1 MGKKDKKKKGQ
12 GIEKT
17 AAKTE
22 KNLSKKLKK
31 QLTKKGE
38 ESVELMIGRLV
49 AEEELKKEIVEK
61 VSPPPPARSSF
72 TMCAHPERDEILL
85 YGGEYFNGKNTT
97 VFGDLYQYR
106 CRAAEWRLLQ
116 YPRGPPPRCAHAAV
130 AAPLGGGQLWLFGGE
145 FSSPSGEQFH
155 HYRDLWCLHT
165 SARRWEKISAAG
177 GPSAR
182 SGHRMVYYQKQL
194 IVFGGFHDNLQSF
207 QYFND
212 LHAFDIDRREWRKL
226 EVSGQG
232 PSARS
237 SVAMLALADGRV
249 LVYGGYCK
257 EKVKKNVEKGT
268 TFSDMYL
275 LTPDSEYRPVGGA
288 RFAVTT
294 ASCTRKPRGG
304 RPRGRAW
311 EDLWCRPA
319 TACLFFGG
327 VTDEES
333 DDKLKGTFFN
343 DMYML
348 DAGKGVWH
356 TVTLSGRRDPARRR
370 RRRRAAD
377 DPAPE
382 PAAAAA
388 SGSGDPAEQLEAM
401 SIEEEAAAVAAPSPR
416 ARAGLAA
423 RAGQLFLYGGQ
434 LERGSVEVTLSDFY
448 QLDTSK
454 MDEWKTLV
462 EQPKDVDWQGSD
474 DESMDGSDDDEEDD
488 DEDDDDDDDDEEDED
503 DSDMEDEDL

>member
-1 MGKKDKKKKGQ
+1 MGITAFLAKKTSWSKWGKKIRKRKGQ

-165 SARRWEKISAAG
+165 NARRWEKISAAG

-268 TFSDMYL
+268 TFSDMYR
-275 LTPDSEYRPVGGA
+275 LTPDKHDLSLTRWRWSQVKQSGA
-288 RFAVTT
+288 RPSHRSGMSGCLV
-294 ASCTRKPRGG
+294 RG
-304 RPRGRAW
+304 
-311 EDLWCRPA
+311 DSV
-319 TACLFFGG
+319 LFFGG

-448 QLDTSK
+448 QLG
-454 MDEWKTLV
+454 V
-462 EQPKDVDWQGSD
+462 IV
-474 DESMDGSDDDEEDD
+474 
-488 DEDDDDDDDDEEDED
+488 
-503 DSDMEDEDL
+503 